1 MNSSIRLF
9 SIVAFAIT
17 IAACSEAADSIG
29 DVSTASP
36 TAVPAVALA
45 SPDPTPSL
53 AQTASPATTVPSH
66 SPIPSPVATPSP
78 TEPAIDPATV
88 LAADGIG
95 PYVVGARLSVLESQG
110 LVANVEP
117 SFHCYD
123 EWQNAEATGRYA
135 GHLHLSFYL
144 GQLIDVHTASPELVT
159 PSGAI
164 VGMPLA
170 ELQRIYGTR
179 GTVITGVSGNEAFSV
194 HVPAELGIVFFLDE
208 TNTKVWSMSAGEVK
222 WLDSA
227 AVVGEGC

>member
-1 MNSSIRLF
+1 MNRSIRFLC
-9 SIVAFAIT
+9 ILALT
-17 IAACSEAADSIG
+17 IALAGCSQVAGSIG
-29 DVSTASP
+29 DVPTASP
-36 TAVPAVALA
+36 NAAPSSAPSTSAPSESGPPA
-45 SPDPTPSL
+45 SPLPSARPIPTAGPTP
-53 AQTASPATTVPSH
+53 APMEP
-66 SPIPSPVATPSP
+66 PV
-78 TEPAIDPATV
+78 DPATV
-88 LAADGIG
+88 FAADGIG
-95 PYVVGARLSVLESQG
+95 PYVVGARLSVLSSQG

-170 ELQRIYGTR
+170 ELQRIYGMR

>member
-17 IAACSEAADSIG
+17 IAACSQAAGSIG
-29 DVSTASP
+29 DVPTAPP

-53 AQTASPATTVPSH
+53 GQTASLTTTVPSH
-66 SPIPSPVATPSP
+66 SPIPSPVATPLP

-95 PYVVGARLSVLESQG
+95 PYVVGARLSALESQG
-110 LVANVEP
+110 LVASVEP

>member
-17 IAACSEAADSIG
+17 IAACSQAAGSIG
-29 DVSTASP
+29 DVPTAPP

-53 AQTASPATTVPSH
+53 GQTASPTTTVPSH

-95 PYVVGARLSVLESQG
+95 PYIVGARLSALESPG

-117 SFHCYD
+117 SFDCDD
-123 EWQNAEATGRYA
+123 EWQNAEASGRDA
-135 GHLHLSFYL
+135 GHLHISFYL
-144 GQLIDVHTASPELVT
+144 GRLTDVHTASDEYVT
-159 PSGAI
+159 PSGAR

-170 ELQRIYGTR
+170 ELQRIYGAR
-179 GTVITGVSGNEAFSV
+179 GTVITGVSGNQAFSV
-194 HVPAELGIVFFLDE
+194 HVPDGLGIVFFLDE
-208 TNTKVWSMSAGEVK
+208 TNTKVSSMSAGIVER
-222 WLDSA
+222 LDIM